1 MKSKSLI
8 LGKLYLIF
16 LFAIVFFSCKKSPL
30 NPINSSDSLNDTI
43 IKDVSYGSHSKQT
56 YDIYLP
62 ENRDT
67 TTGIILMIHG
77 GAWSGGQKEDMNSLV
92 NKMRNKWPEV
102 AVVNMNYR
110 LASNTDNIHHDDIM
124 EDIRSVIDDIIDRQ
138 YEYHISQNMA
148 VMGASAGGQLAMIYA
163 YKYNHFNNIK
173 CVGNFFG
180 PSIISDWTWYNSNNI
195 WLGGNV
201 GEILA
206 KYVGQPW
213 DTAVYDGVSPYWNVE
228 VNSQPT
234 IIFHGTLDPIV
245 PLYQSQ
251 WMRDKLNSLN
261 VTNEYY
267 EYVAFHGFDDSQTN
281 DIMNKLIPFFKAN
294 L

>member
-1 MKSKSLI
+1 MKTLIFSKIFLI
-8 LGKLYLIF
+8 LLLVVG
-16 LFAIVFFSCKKSPL
+16 FFSCKKTPL
-30 NPINSSDSLNDTI
+30 NPNNSGNGTNDTI
-43 IKDVSYGSHSKQT
+43 IKQVSYGTHPRQT

-67 TTGIILMIHG
+67 TTAVVLMIHG
-77 GAWSGGQKEDMNSLV
+77 GAWYGGQKEDMNSLV

-102 AVVNMNYR
+102 AIVNMNYR
-110 LASNTDNIHHDDIM
+110 LASNADNIHHDEIM
-124 EDIRSVIDDIIDRQ
+124 EDIRFVIGDIIAHQ
-138 YEYHISQNMA
+138 YDYKISQNMA

-163 YKYNHFNNIK
+163 YRYNDFNNIK

-206 KYVGQPW
+206 RYVGQPW
-213 DTAVYDGVSPYWNVE
+213 DTAVYDSVSPYWNINT
-228 VNSQPT
+228 NSQPT

-267 EYVAFHGFDDSQTN
+267 EYVAFHGFDDNQTN
-281 DIMNKLIPFFKAN
+281 DIMNKLVPFFKAN